1 MKEFL
6 VEFTKNEIKFLQSL
20 EEARLATCHDNIP
33 HVKPVSF
40 VFHNDSIII
49 ATDYDTRTFQN
60 LKLNPKASITIDI
73 YKIGSHQAICLQGDV
88 TILEKGKEFEEIYQ
102 IFFKKFQ
109 WVRDDPWDEEE
120 APFLKL
126 MPTNKIT
133 WGIN

>member
-6 VEFTKNEIKFLQSL
+6 VEFTKNEIKFLRSL

-40 VFHNDSIII
+40 IFHKESILV

-60 LKLNPKASITIDI
+60 LKKNPKAGVAIDV
-73 YKIGSHQAICLQGDV
+73 YKSGAHQAICIQGEI
-88 TILEKGKEFEEIYQ
+88 TILEKGNEFEEIYQ
-102 IFFKKFQ
+102 LFFKKFS
-109 WVRDDPWDEEE
+109 WVRNDPWKEEE

-126 MPTNKIT
+126 IPTNLVA

>member
-40 VFHNDSIII
+40 IFHKESILV

-60 LKLNPKASITIDI
+60 LK
-73 YKIGSHQAICLQGDV
+73 
-88 TILEKGKEFEEIYQ
+88 
-102 IFFKKFQ
+102 KK
-109 WVRDDPWDEEE
+109 
-120 APFLKL
+120 
-126 MPTNKIT
+126 
-133 WGIN
+133 